1 MGTSTPDLQLYKPD
15 RADFVS
21 VLTDLNANMDKLDAF
36 AVDIKAGPDIFAAN
50 GSADLTM
57 AVGAAADIVGA
68 SVSFT
73 LLANAQVKV
82 QCVYDARLTVIGTG
96 YFYGEYAVNGVT
108 SGRKAI
114 NTFPAAETRT
124 FPCLNEKLNLTPGP
138 YIIKLQGHKDSAPG
152 TAQLMGGS
160 HLIVTVYR

>member
-1 MGTSTPDLQLYKPD
+1 MGTSTPELQLYRPD
-15 RADFVS
+15 RFDFVS

-36 AVDIKAGPDIFAAN
+36 ATDIKAGPDIFPAN
-50 GSADLTM
+50 GSGDLTM
-57 AVGAAADIVGA
+57 ATGAPVDIAGA

-73 LLANAQVKV
+73 LLANAQVTV
-82 QCVYDARLTVIGTG
+82 SVVYDARLTVIGTG

-114 NTFPAAETRT
+114 HTFPAAETRT
-124 FPCLNEKLNLTPGP
+124 FSALNEKLNLTPGP
-138 YIIKLQGHKDSAPG
+138 YIIKLQGHKDNAGG

-160 HLIVTVYR
+160 HLLVTVYR